1 MTGYEYSR
9 SWFDFSFA
17 NTHKIKPNHTAI
29 YFFAIERCNRLGWKE
44 EFGFPTD
51 LAMEALGIKNY
62 KTYICSLQDLVE
74 WGFIK
79 WIQKSKN
86 QYTANI
92 IALVKNNKPVIK
104 ALDKA
109 MSSHNPKQVSSS
121 SQGIASIEKQ
131 NNNKPINIKT
141 LEKRLLI
148 EVKDFEVDIDL
159 KLSFH
164 WAIKFQ
170 ELFLKNLKDKGAP
183 LKKIKEASFEEFVD
197 PIREMLENDG
207 ISETHLQIAY
217 ELLHKDAFW
226 KGIILDTYK
235 LREKISQLIAQ
246 GKKTVE
252 IKEMDRRVQNK
263 IKSYD

>member
-9 SWFDFSFA
+9 TWFDFSFA

-62 KTYICSLQDLVE
+62 KSYICALQDLAD

-92 IALVKNNKPVIK
+92 IALVKNNKPVLK

-109 MSSHNPKQVSSS
+109 MFSHNPKQVHSS
-121 SQGIASIEKQ
+121 SQGIASIDKQ
-131 NNNKPINIKT
+131 ENYKTINLKT
-141 LEKRLLI
+141 LEKKLLI
-148 EVKDFEVDIDL
+148 EIKDFEVDIDQ
-159 KLSFH
+159 KLSFN

-170 ELFLKNLKDKGAP
+170 ELFLNNLKLKGAP
-183 LKKIKEASFEEFVD
+183 LKKIKEVNFEDFVE

-207 ISETHLQIAY
+207 ITETHLQLAY
-217 ELLHKDAFW
+217 EQLQTDEFW
-226 KGIILDTYK
+226 KGIILNTNK

-246 GKKTVE
+246 GKKAVE
-252 IKEMDRRVQNK
+252 IKDMDMRVQNK

>member
-9 SWFDFSFA
+9 TWFDFSFE

-62 KTYICSLQDLVE
+62 KTYIRALQDLVD

-92 IALVKNNKPVIK
+92 IALAKNNNAATQ

-109 MSSHNPKQVSSS
+109 MSIRHPKPVGANY
-121 SQGIASIEKQ
+121 QGIASIDKQ
-131 NNNKPINIKT
+131 VNYKTINLET
-141 LEKRLLI
+141 LKKKLLI
-148 EVKDFEVDIDL
+148 EVKDFEVDIDQ
-159 KLSFH
+159 KLLFN

-197 PIREMLENDG
+197 PIQEMLENDG
-207 ISETHLQIAY
+207 ITETHLQLAY
-217 ELLHKDAFW
+217 ELLHKDEFW
-226 KGIILDTYK
+226 KGIILDTSK
-235 LREKISQLIAQ
+235 LQEKISQLLAQ
-246 GKKTVE
+246 GKKAVE
-252 IKEMDRRVQNK
+252 IKDMDRRVQHK